1 MSDPFGIY
9 LHVPF
14 CGARCDYCAF
24 VTYVG
29 RDDLHEAYV
38 DALVAEYERRVETEA
53 HPPASSVFF
62 GGGTPSRLHPELIA
76 RILRRLDLASDAEV
90 TLELNPE
97 DATQG
102 HLDALV
108 AAGVNR
114 FSMGIQAT
122 APKVLA
128 ELGRVHRGD
137 EVALL
142 LERLSRSGAQRW
154 SVDLILGARGE
165 RDADVAAAIEAIC
178 DGPHAPGHVS
188 AYLLTVERGTPLSRD
203 VARHPNDEILADRY
217 ELIDELLSE
226 RGYGW
231 YEVSNWSKP
240 DQECRHNQLYWDQGD
255 YLGLGV
261 AAHSHRGGHRS
272 WNVTN
277 LDTYLERVVNGKS
290 PVQGEEHVTGDSL
303 AFECLALA
311 LRTRVGVP
319 IGSIEGADELPEFL
333 VVEGANLVLTRRGRL
348 VADELVRRLTI
359 A

>member
-9 LHVPF
+9 LHIPF
-14 CGARCDYCAF
+14 CGVRCDYCAF

-29 RDDLHEAYV
+29 RDEMHEAYV
-38 DALVAEYERRVETEA
+38 EALLGEYALAQSNEP
-53 HPPASSVFF
+53 HPPATSVFF
-62 GGGTPSRLHPELIA
+62 GGGTPSRLEAPLIA
-76 RILRRLDLASDAEV
+76 RILGNLDLEPDAEV

-97 DATQG
+97 DADQA

-137 EVALL
+137 EVPAL
-142 LERLSRSGAQRW
+142 LERLARSGAQRW

-165 RDADVAAAIEAIC
+165 RDEDVVGAIETIC

-203 VARHPNDEILADRY
+203 VARHPDDEVLANRY
-217 ELIDELLSE
+217 ELIDDLLSA
-226 RGYGW
+226 RGFEW
-231 YEVSNWSKP
+231 YEVSNWAKP
-240 DQECRHNQLYWDQGD
+240 GQACRHNQLYWDQGD

-261 AAHSHRGGHRS
+261 AAHSHRAGRRS
-272 WNVTN
+272 WNVAN
-277 LDTYLERVVNGKS
+277 LDTYLERLSEGVS
-290 PVQGEEHVTGDSL
+290 PEAGEEQVEGSSW
-303 AFECLALA
+303 AFELLALS
-311 LRTRVGVP
+311 LRTRNGVP
-319 IGSIEGADELPEFL
+319 VGTIEGAEDLPEFISH
-333 VVEGANLVLTRRGRL
+333 VGDRLVLTRRGRL
-348 VADELVRRLTI
+348 VADELVRRLVI
-359 A
+359 P